1 MGLLSWIIVV
11 FLGIVAVCVLASQ
24 WTRMRMRTEEIP
36 SIQAD
41 IKAIQ
46 QDIVEIKSTLGALKG
61 ASDTRQ
67 SLTHLNLV
75 KPSPD
80 GK

>member
-1 MGLLSWIIVV
+1 MGWIISV

-36 SIQAD
+36 GIKAD

-46 QDIVEIKSTLGALKG
+46 QDIAEIKSTLSALEG

>member
-1 MGLLSWIIVV
+1 MGWIISG
-11 FLGIVAVCVLASQ
+11 FLGIVAVSVLASQ

-36 SIQAD
+36 SIQTD